1 MSDLFNSLE
10 PNDNTTLWRFMDLF
24 KFIDILTSKKL
35 TLSNLTVM
43 QDPYDGLLHKSI
55 RFQFVDVNGNPE
67 DPKLESE
74 SDQVDAHKR
83 MNDSARRLLYISCWH
98 ENEFESAGMWDLY
111 SSQNGIAI
119 KTSAGRLKK
128 SISFSNY
135 KEMDLLKVNYYK
147 AESDYFI
154 PNRPENHIYTG
165 ILNKR
170 ISFEHEKEVRLIWHP
185 RDYEN
190 RSPIRKI
197 SVNLQELIECVYVSP
212 LYDAWQL
219 NSIKEMIN
227 QLGMNI
233 KIKKSDLYELK

>member
-1 MSDLFNSLE
+1 MNNIFKSLQPSDTS
-10 PNDNTTLWRFMDLF
+10 TLWRFMDLF
-24 KFIDILTSKKL
+24 KFIDIVTSKKL
-35 TLSNLTVM
+35 TLANLTIM

-67 DPKLESE
+67 DPQLELE

-83 MNDSARRLLYISCWH
+83 INESTKQIQYISCWH

-119 KTSAGRLKK
+119 KTSVGRLKK

-135 KEMDLLKVNYYK
+135 REMDLLKVNYYK
-147 AESDYFI
+147 TESDYFI
-154 PNRPENHIYTG
+154 PNRAANHIYTG
-165 ILNKR
+165 LLNKR

-185 RDYEN
+185 TDYEN

-197 SVNLQELIECVYVSP
+197 NVNLMELIECVYVSP
-212 LYDAWQL
+212 LYDEWQL
-219 NSIKEMIN
+219 ESIKEMIN
-227 QLGMNI
+227 QLGVNI
-233 KIKKSDLYELK
+233 EIKKSDLYDLK